1 MDPQDDWETMA
12 QVQQKPL
19 LLKSRAIE
27 TSSTT
32 DVGSAK
38 VDACLFLEVEQRGDK
53 RTSTYKR
60 GPCSAPTGHTYAG

>member
-38 VDACLFLEVEQRGDK
+38 VDACLFLEVEQ
-53 RTSTYKR
+53 
-60 GPCSAPTGHTYAG
+60 